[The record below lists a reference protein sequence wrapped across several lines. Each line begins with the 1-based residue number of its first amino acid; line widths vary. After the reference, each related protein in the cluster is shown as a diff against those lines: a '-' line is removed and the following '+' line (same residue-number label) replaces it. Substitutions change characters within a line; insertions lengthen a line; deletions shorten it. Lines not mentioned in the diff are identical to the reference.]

1 MVEGWNFELVTLIVA
16 TFDPIQL
23 AAQNIVM
30 NLCGFYWIFTAFGTA
45 TSLSI
50 IIGNAMGMKMVSL
63 AKIVMRDMLII
74 AVILGALFSGGFLIF
89 RTELIRVFTNDAEV
103 IEAANPAYLA
113 MSVA

>member
-16 TFDPIQL
+16 TFNPIQL
-23 AAQNIVM
+23 AAQNIVG
-30 NLCGFYWIFTAFGTA
+30 NLSSIYFIFTAFGTA

-63 AKIVMRDMLII
+63 AKIVMREMLVIG
-74 AVILGALFSGGFLIF
+74 VILGIIFSGGFLIF
-89 RTELIRVFTNDAEV
+89 RSEVIKLFTNDTEV
-103 IEAANPAYLA
+103 IEATNPAFIA